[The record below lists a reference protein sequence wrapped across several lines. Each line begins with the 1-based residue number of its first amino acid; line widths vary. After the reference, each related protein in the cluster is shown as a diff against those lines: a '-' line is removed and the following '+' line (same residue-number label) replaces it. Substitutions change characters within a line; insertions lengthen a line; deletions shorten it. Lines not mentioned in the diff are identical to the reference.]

1 MSNHCL
7 LVDCCI
13 LLDAFMRK
21 IYVIGVCE
29 HAGAL
34 LFHPTRRI
42 NTSYH
47 NWLRRGAG
55 GLPLL
60 FFSPQNTTKVEGA

>member
-1 MSNHCL
+1 MHK
-7 LVDCCI
+7 
-13 LLDAFMRK
+13 M
-21 IYVIGVCE
+21 YVIGVCE

-55 GLPLL
+55 WLSLL
-60 FFSPQNTTKVEGA
+60 FISPYKHNYGGGGMKSHKSVLC